1 MTGEPVEAFVWLY
14 QLLVALLACSVGYF
28 WIWPWKTVFLDGETL
43 IVKSWR
49 KETRVPLK
57 TVVGMGNTPFFHSP
71 RRVWI
76 EYAMPNEVVRLVVFI
91 PGIAFFPWNIFRPHR
106 NEELL
111 RQQIVKARKGVG
123 DRTGQGSPGLKS
135 RSVHVWNWKIPLGG
149 TLLSVLLFWLGLNLL
164 KALGG

>member
-1 MTGEPVEAFVWLY
+1 VSGEPVEAFVWLY
-14 QLLVALLACSVGYF
+14 QLLAALSICSVGYF

-57 TVVGMGNTPFFHSP
+57 TVVGMGNTPFFHNP

-91 PGIAFFPWNIFRPHR
+91 PGFAFSPWKTFKPHR

-111 RQQIVKARKGVG
+111 RQRIVEGRVLG
-123 DRTGQGSPGLKS
+123 TEQGSLGLKS
-135 RSVHVWNWKIPLGG
+135 RSVHAWNWKIPLGG
-149 TLLSVLLFWLGLNLL
+149 TVLSMLLCLLALELL
-164 KALGG
+164 QALGG